1 MLEVRDVEFFADGR
15 SVVDTVGGR
24 RFKVLSRGMLDG
36 YATAN
41 VEFRVDDEVAPER
54 VPALTQ
60 LHDTVRQAAQDWINT
75 ARASIRDRITQH
87 FGTMPPLEADWVS
100 LANGPA
106 WLWWLVAILPLTPKD
121 QLVLLS
127 MKDLQK
133 RLEAVQ
139 RVVEYVRRRTT

>member
-1 MLEVRDVEFFADGR
+1 
-15 SVVDTVGGR
+15 
-24 RFKVLSRGMLDG
+24 
-36 YATAN
+36 
-41 VEFRVDDEVAPER
+41 
-54 VPALTQ
+54 
-60 LHDTVRQAAQDWINT
+60 
-75 ARASIRDRITQH
+75 
-87 FGTMPPLEADWVS
+87 MPPLEADWVS